1 MVSSKNKDSY
11 SNDNISK
18 YVLNKGSSFV
28 LDMVDAVS
36 SRNTTTISVYS
47 ASFDESTGALSLEGE
62 GSYNINANNYTN
74 LNLARGKY
82 ITIDSS

>member
-1 MVSSKNKDSY
+1 M
-11 SNDNISK
+11 
-18 YVLNKGSSFV
+18 NKGSSFI

-36 SRNTTTISVYS
+36 SRNTTVISVYS
-47 ASFDESTGALSLEGE
+47 VSFDENTGSLSLTGE
-62 GSYNINANNYTN
+62 GSYTINANNYTN